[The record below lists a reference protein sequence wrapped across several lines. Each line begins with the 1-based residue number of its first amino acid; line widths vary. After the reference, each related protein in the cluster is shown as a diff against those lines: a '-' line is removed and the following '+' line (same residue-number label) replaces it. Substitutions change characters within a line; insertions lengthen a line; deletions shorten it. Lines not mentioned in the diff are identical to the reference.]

1 MKKRIL
7 AVLLAVVLWALP
19 LAGCS
24 SRNTDAQEQELPR
37 RVTAIL
43 PHADQ
48 SYWSNLAQGMQEEAG
63 NYPELDLKIRIPQ
76 MNYNIDQ
83 MTSLIRQEVA
93 AQADAIVVQGV
104 DDPDYL
110 AALQEADNAGI
121 KVVLVDTDIETGF
134 AHLYVGTNNYEAGRM
149 LGKALLQETG
159 GQANVMI
166 MSGAEGYPNLDERI
180 RGLQDEVADCPG
192 IRIEGVR
199 YDKYD
204 SLTVLKEYQLIQG
217 DYPSVDT
224 LVGVEGTLCM
234 ALGPYLNQEES
245 RIKVVLGFDH
255 STETD
260 VGLGRGVITGVITQ
274 DNEGMGRQAVQALM
288 QWLDTGELEQ
298 ECYYTATSYCTSAD
312 YLREQ
317 GVQDNG

>member
-7 AVLLAVVLWALP
+7 AVLLAVVLLALP

-24 SRNTDAQEQELPR
+24 KQDTDAQEQALPLR
-37 RVTAIL
+37 ITAIL
-43 PHADQ
+43 PHEDQ
-48 SYWSNLAQGMQEEAG
+48 GYWTQLAQGLQTEAEQYE
-63 NYPELDLKIRIPQ
+63 NLDLKIRIPQ

-83 MTSLIRQEVA
+83 MTSLIRQEIA
-93 AQADAIVVQGV
+93 AQADAILVQGV
-104 DDPDYL
+104 DDEDYL
-110 AALQEADNAGI
+110 AALQEANAAGI
-121 KVVLVDTDIETGF
+121 KVVLVDTDLETPF
-134 AHLYVGTNNYEAGRM
+134 PHLYVGTNNYEAGRM
-149 LGKALLQETG
+149 LGRALIQETG

-180 RGLQDEVADCPG
+180 RGLEDEVANCPG

-204 SLTVLKEYQLIQG
+204 SLTVLKEYQMIRG

-245 RIKVVLGFDH
+245 HIKVVLGFDH

-274 DNEGMGRQAVQALM
+274 DNEGMGRQAVRALM

-298 ECYYTATSYCTSAD
+298 DCYYTATSYYTSAD

-317 GVQDNG
+317 GGQDNG